1 MMKVESLGAGRVV
14 VTLGRDTP
22 IICMCGDADPF
33 CDHPDGIGFKETA
46 DAYLP
51 RVVLT
56 FADAASI
63 KPVIDALT
71 GLYYNMSQ
79 R

>member
-1 MMKVESLGAGRVV
+1 MKVESLGAGRVV

-22 IICMCGDADPF
+22 IICLCGDADPL
-33 CDHPDGIGFKETA
+33 CDRPDGIGFKETA
-46 DAYLP
+46 EAYLP

-63 KPVIDALT
+63 KPVIDALNR
-71 GLYYNMSQ
+71 LYYNMSQ

>member
-1 MMKVESLGAGRVV
+1 MKVESLGAGRVV

-22 IICMCGDADPF
+22 IICLCGDADPL
-33 CDHPDGIGFKETA
+33 CDRPDGIGFKETA
-46 DAYLP
+46 EAYLP

-56 FADAASI
+56 FADADSI
-63 KPVIDALT
+63 AHVIDAL
-71 GLYYNMSQ
+71 YNLLDCMRQ

>member
-1 MMKVESLGAGRVV
+1 MKVESLGAGRVV

-22 IICMCGDADPF
+22 IICMCGDADPL
-33 CDHPDGIGFKETA
+33 CDRPDGIGFKETA
-46 DAYLP
+46 EAHLP

-71 GLYYNMSQ
+71 NLHYNMSH
-79 R
+79 